1 MVSQEEQSLTETLV
15 DPENLDP
22 PNGSVWT
29 KGTKQPNQCRD
40 AWAAILFYA
49 QFIAIAVVA
58 GMLGV
63 PAVNKATDDGSSSTF
78 QKGASSST
86 TDYTGLL
93 YGERVDVH
101 HLFDVHQFANSY
113 ILCKHRDIIY
123 SLINCRRML
132 LRIQCTLPLRY
143 EYVSKS
149 FNPDII
155 TILVGIFSIN
165 SGSILLLWE
174 YSGWNIWYYILLNF
188 MLLRLLREETHSICC
203 GEFEYGANCS

>member
-22 PNGSVWT
+22 PSGSVWT

-63 PAVNKATDDGSSSTF
+63 PAVNKTTDDGSSSTF
-78 QKGASSST
+78 QNASSST

-93 YGERVDVH
+93 YGECVH
-101 HLFDVHQFANSY
+101 VCTIYLIFCTKLLSSHIFLHL
-113 ILCKHRDIIY
+113 K
-123 SLINCRRML
+123 
-132 LRIQCTLPLRY
+132 
-143 EYVSKS
+143 
-149 FNPDII
+149 II
-155 TILVGIFSIN
+155 TIN
-165 SGSILLLWE
+165 KQP
-174 YSGWNIWYYILLNF
+174 
-188 MLLRLLREETHSICC
+188 H
-203 GEFEYGANCS
+203 

>member
-78 QKGASSST
+78 QKGASST

-93 YGERVDVH
+93 YGECVD
-101 HLFDVHQFANSY
+101 
-113 ILCKHRDIIY
+113 LCSITNTPNTKLSTHIY
-123 SLINCRRML
+123 S
-132 LRIQCTLPLRY
+132 Y
-143 EYVSKS
+143 
-149 FNPDII
+149 
-155 TILVGIFSIN
+155 
-165 SGSILLLWE
+165 
-174 YSGWNIWYYILLNF
+174 
-188 MLLRLLREETHSICC
+188 
-203 GEFEYGANCS
+203 